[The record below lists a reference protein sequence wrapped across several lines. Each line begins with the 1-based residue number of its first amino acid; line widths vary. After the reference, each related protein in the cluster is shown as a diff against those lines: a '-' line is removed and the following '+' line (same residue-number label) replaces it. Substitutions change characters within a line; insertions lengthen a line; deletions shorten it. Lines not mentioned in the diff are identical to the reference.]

1 MLMTEYDYATDLRV
15 HEEEAAE
22 IAFEQGMQQGSA
34 KSKLEAAV
42 IAVKDFNVSP
52 ELVAQKYNVPL
63 ADLQS
68 ALTKLA

>member
-1 MLMTEYDYATDLRV
+1 MKD
-15 HEEEAAE
+15 EARTKGLAE
-22 IAFEQGMQQGSA
+22 GLEKGR
-34 KSKLEAAV
+34 KESKLEDAV